1 MMGGAEKILAKG
13 KELYEQGNYRA
24 AMEILNKLVYA
35 EPHHQEAK
43 DLLADTFEQIGYQK
57 ESPSVR
63 NSFLAAAFE
72 LRNGFPQGVAAQPV
86 NPDLVVA
93 MSTELFLDFL
103 AIQVDSK
110 KAEGLHF
117 TLNLHTPDNDETFI
131 VELNHSTLTNVKG
144 FQLAQPDLT
153 LVINRSDLEGLI
165 ADSTTLP
172 SLISAGRA
180 KLEGDAQL
188 LHQFR
193 EVLVPFSPSFAIMPG
208 TQPAPQG

>member
-1 MMGGAEKILAKG
+1 TLIPLSPTDSAPLYVEMMGGAEKIITKG
-13 KELYEQGNYRA
+13 HQLVDQGDYLRA
-24 AMEILNKLVYA
+24 SEILNKLVYA

-117 TLNLHTPDNDETFI
+117 TLNLH
-131 VELNHSTLTNVKG
+131 
-144 FQLAQPDLT
+144 
-153 LVINRSDLEGLI
+153 
-165 ADSTTLP
+165 
-172 SLISAGRA
+172 
-180 KLEGDAQL
+180 
-188 LHQFR
+188 
-193 EVLVPFSPSFAIMPG
+193 
-208 TQPAPQG
+208 